1 MKSSAPAVSE
11 YMTPGPYTIGPRAP
25 LADARRIMEEHAIRH
40 LPVREDDELVGILS
54 QRDLEIVWT
63 LAHAPP
69 DALTVEDAM
78 TTDPYAIPPSA
89 PLDEVVRVM
98 SERKIGSA
106 VVLEKGRIVG
116 VFTATDAMRAL
127 LDVLRARR
135 ERPEER
141 EEAGVDAASRVRGI
155 VAVTARLPPD
165 LSVEDAAGA
174 VMGTLAERLTAG
186 EARKLLDAMP
196 PSLRVMVEPF
206 VLDRE
211 GRPTT
216 KLDRA
221 AFIARVGERLGVI
234 PAHAEIICE
243 AVFQAVRR
251 ELPQEAVVHVA
262 RELPR
267 GVAQL
272 WLAVAPVEPIA
283 EATLAADDARRL
295 VVEEI
300 ESAVKLPRGIDG
312 EDAFS
317 AVMCA
322 FSERLSGGE
331 ARDLLL
337 GLPDSLRPLV
347 DTCMLHR
354 SEVGAVFGRDELLRR
369 VEDHLH
375 VDASRAEA
383 TVRAGL
389 SAVKRVL
396 PEKAVLDVASQLPA
410 DLLELWELS

>member
-1 MKSSAPAVSE
+1 MRARVPAVSE
-11 YMTPGPYTIGPRAP
+11 YMTPGPFTIGPRQK
-25 LADARRIMEEHAIRH
+25 LADARRLMEERAIRH
-40 LPVREDDELVGILS
+40 MPVREDGKLVGILL
-54 QRDLEIVWT
+54 QRDLELVWT
-63 LAHAPP
+63 LAHAPFE
-69 DALTVEDAM
+69 ALTVEDAM
-78 TTDPYAIPPSA
+78 TPNPYAIPPSA

-98 SERKIGSA
+98 SDRKIGS
-106 VVLEKGRIVG
+106 VVVVDRGRIVG

-127 LDVLRARR
+127 VDVLRARR
-135 ERPEER
+135 RHADER
-141 EEAGVDAASRVRGI
+141 EAAGVDAASRVRGI

-165 LSVEDAAGA
+165 VSVEDAAGA

-186 EARKLLDAMP
+186 EAMKLLDAMP

-206 VLDRE
+206 VQDRE
-211 GRPTT
+211 GKPTT
-216 KLDRA
+216 KLGRA
-221 AFIARVGERLGVI
+221 AFLARVGDRLGVI

-243 AVFQAVRR
+243 SVFQAVRR
-251 ELPQEAVVHVA
+251 ELPQEIVAHVA
-262 RELPR
+262 RGLPR

-272 WLAVAPVEPIA
+272 WLAVAPVEPMA
-283 EATLAADDARRL
+283 EATLPAEDARRL

-300 ESAVKLPRGIDG
+300 ESAVELPRGVHG

-322 FSERLSGGE
+322 LSERLSGGE

-337 GLPDSLRPLV
+337 GLPHSLRPFV
-347 DTCMLHR
+347 DSCIMHR
-354 SEVGAVFGRDELLRR
+354 PEAGRVFGCNELLRR

-383 TVRAGL
+383 TVHAGL
-389 SAVKRVL
+389 SEVKRVL